1 MSVVTWSWFEEK
13 GPRDVARWIAAAAVV
28 LIVHGAAAAFL
39 LSWHQLQDIGDD
51 SDIVT
56 VELAP
61 IDSTPESITHDM
73 AQSPETMIESKTV
86 PQVEKELTNE
96 AVRIE
101 QSPDRS
107 RVLVPLQETQAPD
120 EIKTALPPAPRTAES
135 GKGGAPRIEPSWQ
148 TSLVR
153 KIQGAKRYP
162 PAARARGEQGVVL
175 LRFSLDRNGHLLTHS
190 ITQSSGHADLD
201 EEVMAMIVR
210 AEPLP
215 PFPPSMSQPR
225 LDLTV
230 PIRFSLQ

>member
-1 MSVVTWSWFEEK
+1 MSVLTYSWFEEQS
-13 GPRDVARWIAAAAVV
+13 PRDIARWIKAAALV
-28 LIVHGAAAAFL
+28 LIVHGAAAAYL

-51 SDIVT
+51 SDIIT

-61 IDSTPESITHDM
+61 IDSTPESITHNM
-73 AQSPETMIESKTV
+73 AHSPEPMIESKTV
-86 PQVEKELTNE
+86 PQAERKLTAE

-107 RVLVPLQETQAPD
+107 RELVPLQETQVPD

-135 GKGGAPRIEPSWQ
+135 GKRGAPRIEPSWQ
-148 TSLVR
+148 TNLVR

-162 PAARARGEQGVVL
+162 PAAQARGEQGIVL
-175 LRFSLDRNGHLLTHS
+175 LSFSLDRNGHLLAYR
-190 ITQSSGHADLD
+190 ITRSSGHADLD

-215 PFPPSMSQPR
+215 PFPPSMSQSR
-225 LDLTV
+225 LDLTL